1 MTKSLTPEIEKQL
14 SYPKYWERDSTLWGS
29 VADWDLYFINEMP
42 GSTCDVAH
50 KTLAS
55 ELETLLNHFSENSR
69 EWCKA
74 KAIRKQ
80 LKAFFCLPEVGSM
93 LWSGPKSHY
102 SQKIPSNTITSAI
115 WKEHQEAILRATV
128 ENKINESINKRKI
141 EDVARNATS
150 ATAKACY
157 APSGYKIPKR
167 PRIDYKNLDHNV
179 DDDNDEENIDLLEQS
194 TSETSPMQST
204 SETSSMQSTSETSP
218 MQSTNETSPMQS
230 TSETSPMQ
238 STSETSPMQSTNE
251 TSPIE
256 NYLKKFEEA
265 YLELDLNHMW
275 LLKSGRKVEEVI
287 YQFAR
292 NLPEESYLHSFI
304 VNDIDVATKSLFSDE
319 EWKEITTSVVKDK
332 PKLENSLVNL
342 LKKYTVDDVERLR
355 DVLFEPF
362 MPDGCKYDRKHHF
375 DLDFI
380 NGSYRGILRLWEME
394 ENPINDSLLEGW
406 YEMNMWSRVIDPAF
420 DNLNIDLV
428 RGEGMSHASSDRKNL
443 TRATNDRKKLGRKGD
458 GVFRLRKDRLEF
470 GAIEA
475 GRKWEGKSGTKYMTD
490 SLKICKMLKDM
501 LNQLAIECGMKEDLV
516 RKLQV
521 VGILNGANRIQVMTV
536 DLPKGYI
543 TRIQRRKVYEIAGRL
558 SKSKPLAFALKEV
571 LCAKSIIMQTFD
583 IINKKDDVD
592 PEIFLDDSDDQ
603 NGYYTPPR
611 TVISKTF
618 VTPKKEGIKDVINE
632 KEK

>member
-1 MTKSLTPEIEKQL
+1 MTKSQPLLTPEVEKQL

-42 GSTCDVAH
+42 GSSCDVAH

-55 ELETLLNHFSENSR
+55 ETETLLNHFSENSR

-80 LKAFFCLPEVGSM
+80 LK
-93 LWSGPKSHY
+93 
-102 SQKIPSNTITSAI
+102 QKISGNTITSAI

-128 ENKINESINKRKI
+128 ENKINENINKRKI
-141 EDVARNATS
+141 EDVARNVTS

-157 APSGYKIPKR
+157 APSGYEIPKR
-167 PRIDYKNLDHNV
+167 PRIDYKNLDRNV
-179 DDDNDEENIDLLEQS
+179 DDDNYEENIDLLDQSTSETSPMQS

-204 SETSSMQSTSETSP
+204 SETSSIQSTS
-218 MQSTNETSPMQS
+218 ETSPMQS

-256 NYLKKFEEA
+256 DYLKKFEEA
-265 YLELDLNHMW
+265 YLELDPNHMW

-292 NLPEESYLHSFI
+292 NLPKESYLHSFI
-304 VNDIDVATKSLFSDE
+304 VNDIDVATKSLFLEE
-319 EWKEITTSVVKDK
+319 EWKEITTSVAKDK

-362 MPDGCKYDRKHHF
+362 IPNGCKYDRKHHF

-380 NGSYRGILRLWEME
+380 NSSYRGILRLWEME
-394 ENPINDSLLEGW
+394 ENPIIDSLLEGW

-443 TRATNDRKKLGRKGD
+443 TRTTNDRKKLGRKGD
-458 GVFRLRKDRLEF
+458 GVFRLCNDRLEF
-470 GAIEA
+470 GAIET
-475 GRKWEGKSGTKYMTD
+475 GRKWEGNSGTKYMTD

-558 SKSKPLAFALKEV
+558 SKSKPLAFALKEI
-571 LCAKSIIMQTFD
+571 LYAKSIIMQTFD

-592 PEIFLDDSDDQ
+592 LENFLDDSDDQ
-603 NGYYTPPR
+603 DGYHTPPR

-632 KEK
+632 KEKK

>member
-1 MTKSLTPEIEKQL
+1 MTKPQSLLTPEIEQQL
-14 SYPKYWERDSTLWGS
+14 SYPKYWEKDSTLWGS

-42 GSTCDVAH
+42 GLSCDASH

-55 ELETLLNHFSENSR
+55 ELEILLKHFSENSR

-80 LKAFFCLPEVGSM
+80 LK
-93 LWSGPKSHY
+93 
-102 SQKIPSNTITSAI
+102 QRIPGNTITSAI
-115 WKEHQEAILRATV
+115 WKENQEAILRATV

-141 EDVARNATS
+141 EDVARNVTS
-150 ATAKACY
+150 ATAKVCY
-157 APSGYKIPKR
+157 TLSSYEIPKR
-167 PRIDYKNLDHNV
+167 TRIDYKDLYYNV
-179 DDDNDEENIDLLEQS
+179 EDSNDEEDIDLPEQS
-194 TSETSPMQST
+194 TSETSPVQSTSKTSSVQLTSKTSPIQST
-204 SETSSMQSTSETSP
+204 SEPSSIQS
-218 MQSTNETSPMQS
+218 
-230 TSETSPMQ
+230 
-238 STSETSPMQSTNE
+238 QSTNE
-251 TSPIE
+251 TSPIKDC
-256 NYLKKFEEA
+256 LKQFEEA

-287 YQFAR
+287 YKFAR

-304 VNDIDVATKSLFSDE
+304 INDIDVITKSLFSNE

-332 PKLENSLVNL
+332 PKLGNPLINL
-342 LKKYTVDDVERLR
+342 LKKYTVDNVERLR

-362 MPDGCKYDRKHHF
+362 IPDGCKYDRKQHF
-375 DLDFI
+375 DLDFV
-380 NGSYRGILRLWEME
+380 NSAYRGLLRLWEME
-394 ENPINDSLLEGW
+394 ENPITDSLLEGW
-406 YEMNMWSRVIDPAF
+406 YEMNMWSRIIDPAF

-443 TRATNDRKKLGRKGD
+443 TRATSDRKKLGRKGD

-475 GRKWEGKSGTKYMTD
+475 GRKWEGNSGTKHMTD

-501 LNQLAIECGMKEDLV
+501 LNQLAIECDMNEDLV

-521 VGILNGANRIQVMTV
+521 VGILNGANRIQVMIV

-558 SKSKPLAFALKEV
+558 SKSKPLAFALKEI

-592 PEIFLDDSDDQ
+592 LENFLDDSDDQ
-603 NGYYTPPR
+603 DGYHTPPR
-611 TVISKTF
+611 TIVSKTF

-632 KEK
+632 NKKK